1 VRNTNEITGEIVDI
15 AFRLHSRLG
24 PGLLESVY
32 ETVLTRLLQGRGLHV
47 ERQKA
52 VSFEFDGCVFDDGL
66 RVDLFVENTVV
77 VELKAVEKVAPV
89 HVKQVL
95 TYLRLLDLPVG
106 LLINFGADR
115 MEDGLQRITNF
126 TAGSGVDRVRSSY
139 RMSLTGVTGDTEELR
154 PPPP

>member
-1 VRNTNEITGEIVDI
+1 MRNTNEITGEIVDV

-32 ETVLTRLLQGRGLHV
+32 ENVLARLLQERGLHV

-52 VSFEFDGCVFDDGL
+52 ISFEFDGFMFDDGL
-66 RVDLFVENTVV
+66 RVDLFVENAVV

-115 MEDGLQRITNF
+115 MKDGLQRITNF
-126 TAGSGVDRVRSSY
+126 SARGKVDRS
-139 RMSLTGVTGDTEELR
+139 
-154 PPPP
+154 

>member
-1 VRNTNEITGEIVDI
+1 MRNTNEITGEIIEV

-32 ETVLTRLLQGRGLHV
+32 EIVLAKLLQERGLHV

-52 VSFEFDGCVFDDGL
+52 VTFEFDGCIFDDGL
-66 RVDLFVENTVV
+66 RVDLFVEHSVV
-77 VELKAVEKVAPV
+77 VELKAIDKVAPV

-106 LLINFGADR
+106 LLINFGTDR
-115 MEDGLQRITNF
+115 MKDGLQRITNF
-126 TAGSGVDRVRSSY
+126 AARSKVDRS
-139 RMSLTGVTGDTEELR
+139 
-154 PPPP
+154 

>member
-1 VRNTNEITGEIVDI
+1 MLETNQITGQIVDV

-32 ETVLTRLLQGRGLHV
+32 ETVLARLLQERGLHV

-52 VSFEFDGCVFDDGL
+52 VSFEFDGYVFDDGL

-77 VELKAVEKVAPV
+77 VELKAVDKVAPV

-115 MEDGLQRITNF
+115 MKDGLQRITNF
-126 TAGSGVDRVRSSY
+126 PAHDRVKRS
-139 RMSLTGVTGDTEELR
+139 
-154 PPPP
+154 